1 MQSINLPSSVK
12 IRARHI
18 GKQLRKYSDILH
30 PRKDLDC
37 NSRDPEHT
45 MTILLSS
52 PTQTM
57 LVKLTRED
65 KSQDSCSHS
74 IAELSPGPADVKT
87 ASFNFTNRTAQQHP
101 TNLYC
106 DNKSAISITHNPE
119 HHTRSKHIEVKYYY
133 LRDKQIKGTINISHV
148 PSESQIAFIF
158 TKPLPA
164 THFCNHRSQLG
175 VVNETL
181 VK

>member
-65 KSQDSCSHS
+65 KPQDSCSHS

-87 ASFNFTNRTAQQHP
+87 ASHYLQWNR
-101 TNLYC
+101 N
-106 DNKSAISITHNPE
+106 I
-119 HHTRSKHIEVKYYY
+119 
-133 LRDKQIKGTINISHV
+133 LR
-148 PSESQIAFIF
+148 
-158 TKPLPA
+158 PA
-164 THFCNHRSQLG
+164 TVREKRSGCVVWLHKSELFSKSNSSVLWQQERNLHNSQPGTSYKIKTHRSEVLLSQR
-175 VVNETL
+175 
-181 VK
+181 